1 VAENTQMFD
10 SLDLEMRHF
19 AHGQAY
25 GHFKHNPTDLSLGVS
40 TDAFYQHYYSTL
52 APVQSRR
59 EVAFADFVV
68 MGEYDSAQ
76 AVLNQYSTAQL
87 WEQNLSTVEQIWLNH
102 LATDSVISTN
112 DSLILYDIACQDP
125 IVFGTGVYSARVI
138 LNWDGNCPSFAARSE
153 ESSNQEGLNDEV
165 FEIYPVPNTGKF
177 TNFIPNE
184 ISTACVNSL
193 NGMKIMDCITNGT
206 NKVEVKT
213 ELSPG
218 FYFITI
224 QTMSGTIKS
233 LEFVIE

>member
-40 TDAFYQHYYSTL
+40 TDAYYQNYYSTL

-59 EVAFADFVV
+59 EVDFADFVV
-68 MGEYDSAQ
+68 AGEYDSAQ

-87 WEQNLSTVEQIWLNH
+87 WEQNLSTVEQIWLNY

-125 IVFGTGVYSARVI
+125 IVGGTGVYSARVI
-138 LNWDGNCPSFAARSE
+138 LNWDGNCPNYGARSNE
-153 ESSNQEGLNDEV
+153 FVESVTSASNHIQL
-165 FEIYPVPNTGKF
+165 FPVPSQGDITVKSEKMIETIQIIDLNGQLLSIF
-177 TNFIPNE
+177 EN
-184 ISTACVNSL
+184 VNSKEIEL
-193 NGMKIMDCITNGT
+193 KTGLSAGVYLISVFTEETSKEILRFV
-206 NKVEVKT
+206 VE
-213 ELSPG
+213 
-218 FYFITI
+218 
-224 QTMSGTIKS
+224 
-233 LEFVIE
+233 